1 MGVPLLLDVLRK
13 PATTLVVALC
23 SFIWFQIQKRAISY
37 PDVGISYDAVVSHRQ
52 FWRLASAPLSHISL
66 LHLLF
71 NVSALWSMGGIETL
85 TSADISKVAVMATGG
100 AAGNATSSQWQSAV
114 SSVPLAPSSPSSL
127 PSSSFP
133 SSSQPSSS
141 LAQSI
146 PHSSISGSLTGPSN
160 SSTEPSEPV
169 ESTATAAVARRG
181 LGEIAN
187 AGSIQGQQQQNSADE
202 SDRKQQQQ
210 QQGDKAG
217 LPTNEQHLAA
227 AGWEPGGS
235 IGYLGDSF
243 LMLVLSGLLG
253 LAVYHVLIHRW
264 RLEYFRRVT
273 AVGYSCVVF
282 GWMTVLSVRR
292 PAITLSVFGLIKLP
306 VSLAPFE
313 SLIFTSFIVPKA
325 SFVGH
330 LAGIIAGYLL
340 AWGALKVV
348 STPKGGV
355 YGAVLG
361 VLGYYSKESEL
372 IRGAN
377 ALYKAVTRQADD
389 EMFLRALGLPSQF
402 RTHHAL
408 LVLHT
413 WLALLRLRKEGAQGA
428 AVGQT
433 FYDTFNHDVERRV
446 VAAGVKMLVSKWMRE
461 LERSFYGA
469 AAAYD
474 AAVAPGAS
482 ADALPKA
489 LWRNVFAEDA
499 SDMPSGP
506 AAAPVQAL
514 TRYVRLELASL
525 ALTDSEAILTGNIIF
540 TNTFQSESL

>member
-525 ALTDSEAILTGNIIF
+525 ALTGDVICDGCGAE
-540 TNTFQSESL
+540 